1 MWWVACDDEGKV
13 SITGGVWSLFLIRLG
28 AFVRFLSMLTAA
40 AMVPVWAHS
49 QGHSQDQVFGGE
61 DRPLAREILQQLVDI
76 DTTHL
81 SGSTRLA
88 AVAMREHLLNAGF
101 PAGDL
106 KIVGP
111 NDRCMNLVVRY
122 RGIEGS
128 TLKPVL
134 VIGHLDVVEAKRSDW
149 TVEPF
154 TLTEKDGYFY
164 GRGTQDMKASDA
176 AYVTSFILLKR
187 AGWLPKRDIILALTA
202 DEETGGDN
210 GVQWLLKNVPSLV
223 RAEFAINPDTGG
235 LLLHDGKPVEL
246 DLAASEKI
254 YADFQLTVVNR
265 GGHSAR
271 PVPDNAIY
279 RVADALGRLER
290 SPFPVELN
298 PLTRV
303 YLEVESRHEPQE
315 KRMLISKVL
324 GPEMDEAAAAK
335 LSQDSGYN
343 ALMHTTCVATLMQA
357 GEAKNA
363 LPATATANVNCRI
376 MPGHSPEEIRKRLV
390 EIVGDVKMKVQYK
403 DDGGTLFDHAPVAK
417 GPAASALIPHLMTP
431 LRAVTSATWPG
442 IGVIPEMSSGSSDS
456 AYTWAAGIPT
466 YGVSGMGIDD
476 SDDRA
481 HGRDERLSVS
491 AYYKGVEFT
500 QRLVKA
506 LGEPQG
512 RE

>member
-1 MWWVACDDEGKV
+1 MVRIACDHEGKALM
-13 SITGGVWSLFLIRLG
+13 GAWSFSLDCLLRCS
-28 AFVRFLSMLTAA
+28 RFFPVLVLLAMLPCRVQA
-40 AMVPVWAHS
+40 
-49 QGHSQDQVFGGE
+49 QDQLSVGE
-61 DRPLAREILQQLVDI
+61 DRALARDIFQQLIDI

-81 SGSTRLA
+81 TGSTRPA
-88 AVAMREHLLNAGF
+88 AMAMRDRLLHAGF
-101 PAGDL
+101 PAGDI
-106 KIVGP
+106 KVIGP
-111 NDRCMNLVVRY
+111 NDHYMNLVVRY
-122 RGIEGS
+122 KSAEGS
-128 TLKPVL
+128 TMKPVL

-149 TVEPF
+149 TVDPF
-154 TLTEKDGYFY
+154 KLTEKDGYFY
-164 GRGTQDMKASDA
+164 GRGTQDMKDSDA
-176 AYVTSFILLKR
+176 AYVTSFILLKK

-223 RAEFAINPDTGG
+223 KAAFAINPDTGG

-254 YADFQLTVVNR
+254 YADFQLTALNR

-279 RVADALGRLER
+279 EVADALGRLER

-303 YLEVESRHEPQE
+303 YLEVEARHEPQE

-324 GPEMDEAAAAK
+324 GPDLDQAAAAR

-343 ALMHTTCVATLMQA
+343 ALLRTTCVATLMQA

-363 LPATATANVNCRI
+363 LPASATANVNCRI

-390 EIVGDVKMKVQYK
+390 EIVDDVKMKVQYK
-403 DDGGTLFDHAPVAK
+403 DDSGALFDHAPTDK
-417 GPAASALIPHLMTP
+417 GAVPSALVPQLMAS

-442 IGVIPEMSSGSSDS
+442 LGVIPEMSTGSSDS
-456 AYTWAAGIPT
+456 VYTWAAGIPT

-476 SDDRA
+476 NDDRA
-481 HGRDERLSVS
+481 HGKDERLRVD
-491 AYYKGVEFT
+491 AFYTGVAFT

-506 LGEPQG
+506 LGEQ
-512 RE
+512 